1 MLKSS
6 EVLPPTAGR
15 VSLRAMDADQ
25 ALATDAPT
33 LILASASPYRRALL
47 ERLGLPFAQE
57 PAGIDERISPGEAPA
72 EAVMRLARAK
82 AASVLARRPGAIVIG
97 SDQVAVRGDEIL
109 GKPGDAESATQQ
121 LTRSAGRH
129 VEFLTG
135 VCVLGG
141 AASGEPEEHMDITRV
156 VFRPLSPQEIRAY
169 VHRDEPFDCAG
180 SFRAEGLGISLF
192 ERIDSQDPTGLIGL
206 PLIWLAQALRRLG
219 LPAP

>member
-1 MLKSS
+1 
-6 EVLPPTAGR
+6 
-15 VSLRAMDADQ
+15 MDADQ
-25 ALATDAPT
+25 ALSPDAPN

-47 ERLGLPFAQE
+47 ERLGLPFVQE
-57 PAGIDERISPGEAPA
+57 PAAIDEHISPGEAPA

-82 AASVLARRPGAIVIG
+82 AANVLARHPGAIVIG

-109 GKPGDAESATQQ
+109 GKPGDAESATRQ

-141 AASGEPEEHMDITRV
+141 AAPGEPEEHMDITRV
-156 VFRPLSPQEIRAY
+156 VFRPLSPQEIRTY

-180 SFRAEGLGISLF
+180 SFRAEGLGITLF